1 MNNHMVLKT
10 MIRLKRQE
18 VRTYFDFLQI
28 NSTDKD
34 CWPDLLNI
42 DWTPCQRNSYIVPER
57 ESRGAER

>member
-1 MNNHMVLKT
+1 

-42 DWTPCQRNSYIVPER
+42 YWTPCQRNSYIVPER